1 MDKKSINGKFGV
13 WFSNLEIDAIKR
25 SLRWYENCATNFK
38 DDSKTAIV
46 RLLIDDL
53 NKIQSN
59 GPQVEQQS
67 DDYGDI
73 YEEDVMKT
81 ICEECE

>member
-1 MDKKSINGKFGV
+1 MNKKSINGKFGV
-13 WFSNLEIDAIKR
+13 WLSNLEIDAIRR
-25 SLRWYENCATNFK
+25 SLKWYDNCSIHFK

-59 GPQVEQQS
+59 GPQVKQQS
-67 DDYGDI
+67 DDCEVI
-73 YEEDVMKT
+73 YEDDIMKS

>member
-1 MDKKSINGKFGV
+1 MNKKSINGKFGV
-13 WFSNLEIDAIKR
+13 WLSNLEIDAIKR
-25 SLRWYENCATNFK
+25 SLRWYDNCSMHFK

-46 RLLIDDL
+46 RLLIDDF

-59 GPQVEQQS
+59 GPQVKQQS
-67 DDYGDI
+67 DDCEVI
-73 YEEDVMKT
+73 YEDDIMNK

>member
-53 NKIQSN
+53 NKIQLN
-59 GPQVEQQS
+59 GPQVKQQL
-67 DDYGDI
+67 DDCEVI

>member
-1 MDKKSINGKFGV
+1 VNKKSINGKFGV
-13 WFSNLEIDAIKR
+13 WLSNLEIDAIKR
-25 SLRWYENCATNFK
+25 SLRWYDNCSMHFK

-46 RLLIDDL
+46 RLLIDDF

-59 GPQVEQQS
+59 GPQVKQQS
-67 DDYGDI
+67 DDCEVI
-73 YEEDVMKT
+73 YEDDIMNK

>member
-1 MDKKSINGKFGV
+1 MNKKSINGKFGV
-13 WFSNLEIDAIKR
+13 WLSNLEIDAIRK
-25 SLRWYENCATNFK
+25 SLKWYNNCSVHFK

-46 RLLIDDL
+46 KLLIDDF

-59 GPQVEQQS
+59 GPQVKQQS
-67 DDYGDI
+67 DDCEVI
-73 YEEDVMKT
+73 YEDDIMKS